1 MVSLDEIYLC
11 IVLNAQVLL
20 WSVFIMSQCCKG
32 KRRRLKD
39 DDGLNV
45 EPKERKPQTE
55 VEKAAVEAIEQ
66 GQMREANDNETIEDA
81 VSNWG
86 KIQKIEASG
95 MTNSRLFPWNDVDS
109 QLDVLRRI
117 FHMDCGSRISP

>member
-1 MVSLDEIYLC
+1 
-11 IVLNAQVLL
+11 AQVLL

-95 MTNSRLFPWNDVDS
+95 MTDSRLFPWNDVDS
-109 QLDVLRRI
+109 QLDALRRI
-117 FHMDCGSRISP
+117 FHMD

>member
-1 MVSLDEIYLC
+1 MVSLDEICLC

-86 KIQKIEASG
+86 KIQKIEG
-95 MTNSRLFPWNDVDS
+95 VPN
-109 QLDVLRRI
+109 
-117 FHMDCGSRISP
+117 